1 LGAFPLIRFRPKPS
15 ERNLGRYINALKE
28 AGVDERIVG
37 MLTHLKDFYRNPL
50 AHPELFL
57 TPQEALGLFGFAPSA
72 RLRRAVRVYGQG

>member
-1 LGAFPLIRFRPKPS
+1 
-15 ERNLGRYINALKE
+15 
-28 AGVDERIVG
+28 

-72 RLRRAVRVYGQG
+72 IAAIAVDIDAIRNKQKVLTPRPKRP